1 MIDELRRD
9 VERLRK
15 EVETRA
21 QSSRQ
26 ESHDL
31 SLVVQEVLQLLR
43 RLAMRPWG
51 PGRQCK
57 SLCRSRYQN
66 ASGIAAPAKDPG

>member
-26 ESHDL
+26 ESHEL
-31 SLVVQEVLQLLR
+31 SLVVQEVLRLLR
-43 RLAMRPWG
+43 RLAVRPWG
-51 PGRQCK
+51 PEPMQ
-57 SLCRSRYQN
+57 SLSRSRYKN
-66 ASGIAAPAKDPG
+66 TSGVAVKDRG